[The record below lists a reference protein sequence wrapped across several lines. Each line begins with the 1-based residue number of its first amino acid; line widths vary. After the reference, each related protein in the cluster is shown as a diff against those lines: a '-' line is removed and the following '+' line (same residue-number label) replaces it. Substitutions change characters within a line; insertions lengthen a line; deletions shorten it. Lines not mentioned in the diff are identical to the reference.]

1 MNRQEFLK
9 QYEENENRNDHGNNI
24 LLCCKYFSR
33 PLDVKKMEH
42 INALHELYGYLT
54 DELYTMRAEIWES
67 IRELFYKEKELHV

>member
-1 MNRQEFLK
+1 
-9 QYEENENRNDHGNNI
+9 
-24 LLCCKYFSR
+24 
-33 PLDVKKMEH
+33 MEH